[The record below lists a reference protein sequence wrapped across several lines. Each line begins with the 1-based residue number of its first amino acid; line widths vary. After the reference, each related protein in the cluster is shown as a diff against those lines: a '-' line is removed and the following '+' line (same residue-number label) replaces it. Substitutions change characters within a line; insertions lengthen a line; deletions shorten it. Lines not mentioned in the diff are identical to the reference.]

1 MLPSKR
7 FALLIVAAALLTV
20 SACTSP
26 KHPRDPLPQKME
38 DTREQSGTSDLA
50 PSGFDIR
57 VFAEAGQADSLQHA
71 VLITEV
77 DIPTGSYVISALSD
91 RDYLG
96 KFQVIWEDSTIRPAG
111 ALIEN
116 PISMPGWEPFDQ
128 VYTPMLFENTEL
140 RQEWALPKD
149 TSAFEGQVFFVLEPQ
164 CVPYALDFTLEKEE
178 MGWSTSYGIVHAAYP
193 ED

>member
-1 MLPSKR
+1 MWLS
-7 FALLIVAAALLTV
+7 IIG
-20 SACTSP
+20 CTSNEQAQE
-26 KHPRDPLPQKME
+26 PQLQKSE
-38 DTREQSGTSDLA
+38 IEVSETTKDEVA
-50 PSGFDIR
+50 PSSFDIR
-57 VFAEAGQADSLQHA
+57 VFAEAGQADSLPHA

-96 KFQVIWEDSTIRPAG
+96 KFQVIWEDSTIHPAG

-116 PISMPGWEPFDQ
+116 PISMPGWEPFDK

-140 RQEWALPKD
+140 RQEWALPRD
-149 TSAFEGQVFFVLEPQ
+149 TSSFEGQIFFVLEPQ

-178 MGWSTSYGIVHAAYP
+178 MGWSTNHGIVHAAYP